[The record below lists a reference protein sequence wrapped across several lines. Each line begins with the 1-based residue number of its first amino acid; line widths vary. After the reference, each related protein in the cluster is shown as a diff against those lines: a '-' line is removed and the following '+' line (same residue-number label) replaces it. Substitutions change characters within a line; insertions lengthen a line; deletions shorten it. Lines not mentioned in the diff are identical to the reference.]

1 MSEKNLKIVISV
13 VIVCFIYFII
23 IFVYMMNNK
32 TTKGYIINSNLGGF
46 YCKQKKCE
54 FVSQSDIKINNSYA
68 LFQYGEYVGDYTP
81 SLVVDKWNF
90 KQNEDYE
97 SIYGDFLAIDEKL
110 NYQYIPIKTE
120 ALNTDDILL
129 LQKTTQ
135 INFSKLNNSYKI
147 AVDLDNNGVTDY
159 IYTLSNQVDDG
170 ASSEYFSIFYVSLNG
185 ELLTIYNDKNKDADN
200 YELPFYSVAG
210 IVNIDSIPKIIINKT
225 YYSNMGESSTMIFT
239 VLKSGIKN
247 DAEK

>member
-32 TTKGYIINSNLGGF
+32 TTKGYIINSNFGGF

-81 SLVVDKWNF
+81 SLVIDKWNF

-135 INFSKLNNSYKI
+135 IKFSKLNNSYKI

-185 ELLTIYNDKNKDADN
+185 ELLTIYSDKNKDADN

>member
-68 LFQYGEYVGDYTP
+68 LFQYGEYVGNYTP

-97 SIYGDFLAIDEKL
+97 SVYGDFLAIDEKL

-120 ALNTDDILL
+120 TLNTDDILL

-135 INFSKLNNSYKI
+135 IKFSKLNNSYKI
-147 AVDLDNNGVTDY
+147 AVDLDSNGVTDY

-170 ASSEYFSIFYVSLNG
+170 ASSEYFSIFYVSSNG

>member
-68 LFQYGEYVGDYTP
+68 LFQYGEYVGDYMP

-135 INFSKLNNSYKI
+135 INFSKLNDSYKI

-210 IVNIDSIPKIIINKT
+210 ILKIDSVPKIIINKT

-239 VLKSGIKN
+239 VLKKDIKN
-247 DAEK
+247 DES

>member
-1 MSEKNLKIVISV
+1 MSEKNLKIVTSV
-13 VIVCFIYFII
+13 VIVCLIYFII

-32 TTKGYIINSNLGGF
+32 TTNGYILNSNLGGF

-97 SIYGDFLAIDEKL
+97 SVYGDFLAIDKKL
-110 NYQYIPIKTE
+110 NYQYIPMQKET
-120 ALNTDDILL
+120 LNTDDILL

-135 INFSKLNNSYKI
+135 INFSKLDNSYKI
-147 AVDLDNNGVTDY
+147 TVDLDSNGVTDY

-170 ASSEYFSIFYVSLNG
+170 ASSE
-185 ELLTIYNDKNKDADN
+185 
-200 YELPFYSVAG
+200 
-210 IVNIDSIPKIIINKT
+210 
-225 YYSNMGESSTMIFT
+225 
-239 VLKSGIKN
+239 
-247 DAEK
+247 

>member
-120 ALNTDDILL
+120 TLNTDDILL

-147 AVDLDNNGVTDY
+147 AVDLDNNDITDY

-210 IVNIDSIPKIIINKT
+210 IINIDSIPKIIINKT

>member
-81 SLVVDKWNF
+81 SLVIDKWNF

-97 SIYGDFLAIDEKL
+97 SIYFDFLAIYEKL
-110 NYQYIPIKTE
+110 NYKYIHIKTE
-120 ALNTDDILL
+120 SLNTDDILL

-135 INFSKLNNSYKI
+135 IKFSKLNNSYKI

-210 IVNIDSIPKIIINKT
+210 IINIDSIPKIIINKT